1 MVTDLQTDRAT
12 TRGPIGPKNMFTV
25 KVKLKIERS
34 FSFVSIF
41 LTSVRPPEP
50 GDAEA
55 DSLAAQLPPHTD
67 PLILQHLEAVSR
79 DDLPVL
85 GPRDHAVIWN

>member
-1 MVTDLQTDRAT
+1 
-12 TRGPIGPKNMFTV
+12 MFTV

>member
-1 MVTDLQTDRAT
+1 
-12 TRGPIGPKNMFTV
+12 MFTV

-50 GDAEA
+50 GDGEA

-67 PLILQHLEAVSR
+67 PLILQHLEAVS
-79 DDLPVL
+79 
-85 GPRDHAVIWN
+85 